1 MININCLI
9 INLDRCPEKRA
20 RMIHKMEK
28 YPEIKYEIFNAI
40 DGQNITEEYMNKN
53 NYKLLDSWI
62 DPFQNRKTTKG
73 EIGCSLSHYGVY
85 EKAFSMD
92 NDITLVLEDDAEFSD
107 DFIET
112 LQNTINELETIDWNM
127 CYLGRNKMD
136 TNEEEEKITNN
147 LLYSSYSYWTI
158 GYLINQSFCEK
169 IINSNYLQN
178 IIIID
183 EYLSLVGNISPHKKY
198 SDNYKNTSIDIFSLN
213 KNIIYPEKE
222 AFKTSDTEI
231 STYLPNNNS
240 KLVVLTVA
248 TDNNEPLK
256 RFIHSCN
263 NFGLKYKVLGLD
275 YEWSGGNMAAGPGGG
290 MKLNLLKREL
300 ESYKGDDIILFS
312 DSYDV
317 IFLSNEEEIM
327 KKYEDYQTDVV
338 FAGEKKCWPD
348 KSMEPIFK
356 GTGPYKYINS
366 GGFIGNVDIIR
377 KIIDIDFDDTYDDQY
392 LIHSRYE
399 QFKNNIEI
407 DETCKIFQ
415 TSSNDTKDL
424 EIMYQKNRLKN
435 SLYDTYPCHY
445 HGNGGKNTKVMHNT
459 YCNYLL
465 KTWNPLYQYRSFKKN
480 VTDKSIYLFIYDK
493 YENDLTSILKN
504 LSNLTYPKD
513 KIYIKIFT
521 NQKRNYDFS
530 KEYISVDFEKH
541 NSDEKV
547 IRDSSIKECSKLGY
561 DYYLNIDTICMVQ
574 EKECIQKLISYD
586 KDIVAPLLRLGS
598 DNWSNFWGD
607 IDENGWYRES
617 FNYFDILECRQ
628 KGCWNVPYINN
639 MYLIKRKTLGLLDGF
654 YSKNF
659 QKNRGCDMSFCENCF
674 SNNIYLHVC
683 NEDKYGTLIDPEEVS
698 IKETI
703 VDVNETNPFDDKN
716 VMVIDDLLNEN
727 TLNQLRGF
735 AITTE
740 FDTSSNYSGGYQDY
754 TFNKND
760 FPIPELKDV
769 LELLYKKYPDI
780 FCDLEFE
787 RGWFFIYDSEC
798 PGVTPHADPASFN
811 VNIWLTPNDSVKEP
825 EKNGLIIW
833 DQKRPDDWSY
843 QEYNKDVPKIKQYLK
858 DTKATKRVIEYKYNR
873 AMIFNSSYFHET
885 RGVSMKPGHW
895 NKRIN
900 LVYMFK
906 QNKVKD
912 ITIFDYYKDKKAF
925 EKKYIHS
932 DFLQMLYQKSYSVD
946 EPIGDVIQFP
956 FVTDVFCK
964 EIIEICEKY
973 GKWSGATNAD
983 SRIGYENIPSNDI
996 HFSEIKLN
1004 TIWEDIIK
1012 TYIAPVV
1019 SYHWGSYK
1027 TDDIN
1032 IAFVVKYEEDKFYKL
1047 GPHHDSS
1054 SYTVNISLN
1063 SEYEGGGVNF
1073 IKKNKSI
1080 KNKKGY
1086 ALIHPGRITHYHEG
1100 LPVTKGKKYVCVS
1113 FVN

>member
-9 INLDRCPEKRA
+9 INLDRCPEKRS
-20 RMIHKMEK
+20 RMIERMEK

-40 DGQNITEEYMNKN
+40 DGQDLTDEYMKN
-53 NYKLLDSWI
+53 NSYKVLDSWT

-85 EKAFSMD
+85 EKAFYMD
-92 NDITLVLEDDAEFSD
+92 HEITLVLEDDADFSD
-107 DFIET
+107 DF
-112 LQNTINELETIDWNM
+112 LDKLKKTISDLDTIDWDM

-136 TNEEEEKITNN
+136 TNEEEQILTSN
-147 LLYSSYSYWTI
+147 LLYPGYSYWCI
-158 GYLINQSFCEK
+158 GYLINQKFCEK
-169 IINSNYLQN
+169 IINSNLLQN
-178 IIIID
+178 IIPID
-183 EYLSLVGNISPHKKY
+183 EFLPLIGDCSNLKQYRN
-198 SDNYKNTSIDIFSLN
+198 NYNTSIEIVSVT
-213 KNIIYPEKE
+213 KNIIYPEKD

-231 STYLPNNNS
+231 STYLPNNTS
-240 KLVVLTVA
+240 KLLVLTVA
-248 TDNNEPLK
+248 TDDNEPLK
-256 RFIHSCN
+256 RFINSCN
-263 NFGLKYKVLGLD
+263 NYGLRYKVLGLD
-275 YEWSGGNMAAGPGGG
+275 YEWCGGNMATGPGGG
-290 MKLNLLKREL
+290 MKLNLLKKEL
-300 ESYKGDDIILFS
+300 KNYKGDEIILFS

-317 IFLSNEEEIM
+317 IFLTGEEEII
-327 KKYEDYQTDVV
+327 KKYKEYKSDIV

-348 KSMEPIFK
+348 KSMEKIFTGK
-356 GTGPYKYINS
+356 GPYKYINS
-366 GGFIGNVDIIR
+366 GGFIGNVETIR
-377 KIIDIDFDDTYDDQY
+377 KLIDIDFEDTYDDQY

-399 QFKNNIEI
+399 SFKNNIMI
-407 DETCKIFQ
+407 DEKCTIFQ
-415 TSSNDTKDL
+415 TSSDDINDL

-445 HGNGGKNTKVMHNT
+445 HGNGGKNTKVLHNN
-459 YCNYLL
+459 YCNYLT
-465 KTWNPLYQYRSFKKN
+465 KIWNPTYGYRLIKKY
-480 VTDKSIYLFIYDK
+480 DCKKSIYLFIYDK
-493 YENDLTSILKN
+493 YENDLSTFFRKIEQ
-504 LSNLTYPKD
+504 LSYPKN
-513 KIYIKIFT
+513 KIYIKIIT
-521 NQKRNYDFS
+521 NNTINYDFS
-530 KEYISVDFEKH
+530 KEYISVDFQKH
-541 NSDEKV
+541 NSDEKR
-547 IRDSSIKECSKLGY
+547 IRDDSIKECSKLGY
-561 DYYLNIDTICMVQ
+561 EYYLNMDTICMIN

-586 KDIVAPLLRLGS
+586 KGIVAPLLRLGN

-639 MYLIKRKTLGLLDGF
+639 MYLIKKDTIKLIHDF
-654 YSKNF
+654 YTKNF
-659 QKNRGCDMSFCENCF
+659 QSNRGCDMSFCENCF

-683 NEDKYGTLIDPEEVS
+683 NEDKYGKLIDPEEVS

-703 VDVNETNPFDDKN
+703 VEVNETNHFDDKN
-716 VMVIDDLLNEN
+716 VMVIDDLLDERL
-727 TLNQLRGF
+727 LNQLRGF
-735 AITTE
+735 ALTTD
-740 FDTSSNYSGGYQDY
+740 FDASKNYMGGYKDY
-754 TFNKND
+754 GFEKNNS
-760 FPIPELKDV
+760 PIPELDEVVKQI
-769 LELLYKKYPDI
+769 ENKYPDI
-780 FCDLEFE
+780 FNNLEYE

-798 PGVTPHADPASFN
+798 DGVTPHADPASFN
-811 VNIWLTPNDSVKEP
+811 VNIWLTPNDSVKDSN
-825 EKNGLIIW
+825 KNGLIIW
-833 DQKRPDDWSY
+833 DQKRPEDWSY

-858 DTKATKRVIEYKYNR
+858 DTKANKRVIEYKYNR

-885 RGVSMKPGHW
+885 NGVSMKDGHW

-900 LVYMFK
+900 LVFMFK
-906 QNKVKD
+906 QVENR
-912 ITIFDYYKDKKAF
+912 ITIFDYFKHKKAF
-925 EKKYIHS
+925 EQKYIHS
-932 DFLQMLYQKSYSVD
+932 DFLQMLYQKSYPVD
-946 EPIGDVIQFP
+946 EPIGDVLQFP

-973 GKWSGATNAD
+973 GKWSGATNED
-983 SRIGYENIPSNDI
+983 SRIGYENVPSNDI
-996 HFSEIKLN
+996 HFTEIKLN

-1027 TDDIN
+1027 TDNIN
-1032 IAFVVKYEEDKFYKL
+1032 IAFLVKYEEDKFYKL

-1063 SEYEGGGVNF
+1063 SEYQGGEVKF